1 MEDVTVTVM
10 DEYDVRVDTLLL
22 NVWHKL
28 LDNIHFVG
36 GQDIPLLV
44 GRIAPVQCG
53 LSGIGKRGILGSPHL
68 KEMSSRPAQ
77 VGSVESSHRFAT
89 GNHSL
94 RCDGERVV
102 RWVVGAEQ

>member
-1 MEDVTVTVM
+1 MNVEKATESSKKGRLEDVTVTVV

-22 NVWHKL
+22 NVWYKL

-44 GRIAPVQCG
+44 GHIAPVQCG

-68 KEMSSRPAQ
+68 R
-77 VGSVESSHRFAT
+77 R
-89 GNHSL
+89 
-94 RCDGERVV
+94 
-102 RWVVGAEQ
+102 

>member
-1 MEDVTVTVM
+1 LNIEKATESSEKRRLEDVTVTVM
-10 DEYDVRVDTLLL
+10 DEYDVRFDTLLL

-44 GRIAPVQCG
+44 GHIAPVQFG

-68 KEMSSRPAQ
+68 R
-77 VGSVESSHRFAT
+77 R
-89 GNHSL
+89 
-94 RCDGERVV
+94 
-102 RWVVGAEQ
+102 

>member
-1 MEDVTVTVM
+1 LNIEKATESSEKGRLEDVTVTVM

-22 NVWHKL
+22 NVWYKL
-28 LDNIHFVG
+28 LDNILFVG

-68 KEMSSRPAQ
+68 R
-77 VGSVESSHRFAT
+77 R
-89 GNHSL
+89 
-94 RCDGERVV
+94 
-102 RWVVGAEQ
+102 